1 MYDFSTSD
9 LAIVTLELQWLR
21 LMHRQ
26 LLTHTS
32 GMIYDYGHDGLKE
45 WSAYHGITENTFS
58 GSLVR

>member
-1 MYDFSTSD
+1 
-9 LAIVTLELQWLR
+9 
-21 LMHRQ
+21 MHRQ